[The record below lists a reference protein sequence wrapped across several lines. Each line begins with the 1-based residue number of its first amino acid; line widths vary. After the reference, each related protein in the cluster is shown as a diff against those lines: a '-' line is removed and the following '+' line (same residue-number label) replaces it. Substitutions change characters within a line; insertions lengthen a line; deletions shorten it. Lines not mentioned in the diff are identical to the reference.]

1 MMKPIAFVL
10 ILVVFFCVG
19 AARPVDDKVSVEHLV
34 VMHLEA
40 IGAAEARRPNR
51 SRIAAGNSVMNLKT
65 GGRGSASGAA
75 LVASQEQKVLL
86 KAEFGNP
93 TYPFERLGFD
103 GRKFYAMQYA
113 PGARSPF
120 AQFLMS
126 HDAIFSEGLIGGTLS
141 SAWPF
146 LNLSSRDPK
155 LQYSGTE
162 KIKGRKAHKVKYVPR
177 RGGELKI
184 TLFFD
189 AENFQHLRTDY
200 ERVIPAPMGA
210 TPADS
215 ASQRESRFKL
225 VEEFSDF
232 RPEGGLTLPHT
243 YSLQFTVFQLNNSLA
258 LDWTITLDKFTFD
271 YPIEAKEFV
280 TDN

>member
-1 MMKPIAFVL
+1 MKPLAFVL

-19 AARPVDDKVSVEHLV
+19 TARPVDDKVSVEHLV

-51 SRIAAGNSVMNLKT
+51 SRIAAGSSVMNLKT
-65 GGRGSASGAA
+65 GGRGSASGAS
-75 LVASQEQKVLL
+75 LVASQDQKVLL

-93 TYPFERLGFD
+93 TYPFERLGYD

-113 PGARSPF
+113 PGARSPL

-126 HDAIFSEGLIGGTLS
+126 HETIFSEGLIGGTLS

-146 LNLSSRDPK
+146 LNLSARDPK

-184 TLFFD
+184 ILFFD

-243 YSLQFTVFQLNNSLA
+243 YTLQFTVFQLNNSLA

-271 YPIEAKEFV
+271 YPIEVKEFV